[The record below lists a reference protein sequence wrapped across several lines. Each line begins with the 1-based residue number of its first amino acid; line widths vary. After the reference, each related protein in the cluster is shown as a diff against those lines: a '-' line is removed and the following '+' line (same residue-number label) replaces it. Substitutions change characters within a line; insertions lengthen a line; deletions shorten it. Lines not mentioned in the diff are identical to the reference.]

1 MAFLSSKA
9 SKAASGGG
17 GTGGYLSVS
26 KLGDGEFYKVA
37 IVSPNPLE
45 FWEVWGEDDAGSKKP
60 FRFAEEPS
68 AEDIKSELGDYRQ
81 RMNYEQTALEAPK
94 FVIAFFVYDYADEK
108 IKVFSVPQKT
118 VIREIDKLSQD
129 EDYGNL
135 HEWDLKF
142 KRDGL
147 KMNTVYSILP
157 VPRAENMVA
166 KIDAAWRTAQDDGYD
181 LQQLL
186 VGGNPF
192 SSGS

>member
-1 MAFLSSKA
+1 MAFLSAKA
-9 SKAASGGG
+9 SKTASGGG

-37 IVSPNPLE
+37 IVSQSPLE
-45 FWEVWGEDDAGSKKP
+45 FWEVWGEDDAGTKKP
-60 FRFAEEPS
+60 FRFVEEPS
-68 AEDIKSELGDYRQ
+68 SEDIKAELGDFRQ
-81 RMNYEQTALEAPK
+81 RMNYDQTALEAPK

-108 IKVFSVPQKT
+108 IKVFSIPQKT
-118 VIREIDKLSQD
+118 VIREIDKLSHD

-135 HEWDLKF
+135 HAWDLKF

-166 KIDAAWRTAQDDGYD
+166 KIDDCWRHAQHDGYD
-181 LQQLL
+181 INQLL
-186 VGGNPF
+186 KGGNPF
-192 SSGS
+192 GA